1 MELGIKT
8 PPKHCAWQHMLDVR
22 WTVSMAIALVAGYC
36 HADVTAYQG
45 ATLID
50 GTHRAAVEDA
60 TVLVEE
66 DKFIAVGTGV
76 AVPEGA
82 KVVDV
87 SGKWIVP
94 GLIDSHVHFMTSGR
108 MYTRPAFIDLTD
120 KVPYEEEIEWIKTH
134 IPDTLR
140 ANLCSGVTSVVSLG
154 GPSLEYETRDLAS
167 RTDAAPTVFVG
178 HGVIAPMP
186 EFIAKQMIPPWD
198 GELTL
203 KPGMS
208 VEAAVA
214 HVQEAVA
221 RGADLIKTAIDD
233 RGSRMIS
240 AMLWFADWRQ
250 FQQAVVAEAAKHG
263 LQVTTHAHA
272 LEYARGAVNAGAASL
287 QHVPADRPV
296 DQAFINLLKANEVV
310 VVPTLAIR
318 KRTFIELF
326 TKEMELLPIER
337 KCSVPGVVESWD
349 EPIPPADGQSIR
361 YRAQG
366 ALAAAN
372 VGALYEGGV
381 SLAVATDTGMIGIP
395 AGSGMHLELRDMH
408 RAGIPADYLI
418 HAATFNSAQ
427 IADKE
432 DEYGSVEAGKFAD
445 FLILGAD
452 PLADIG
458 NLQQIEW
465 VIKHGKA
472 FRQSELLPVH

>member
-1 MELGIKT
+1 MILS
-8 PPKHCAWQHMLDVR
+8 R
-22 WTVSMAIALVAGYC
+22 WFVAIACALLAGRG

-50 GTHRAAVEDA
+50 GTHRGAVENA
-60 TVLVEE
+60 TVLVEGSR
-66 DKFIAVGTGV
+66 FGAAGTDV

-108 MYTRPAFIDLTD
+108 MYTRPAFFDLTD

-140 ANLCSGVTSVVSLG
+140 ANMCSGVTSVVSLG
-154 GPSLEYETRDLAS
+154 GPSLEYNTRDLAA
-167 RTDAAPTVFVG
+167 RTHAAPTVFIG

-186 EFIAKQMIPPWD
+186 EFIAEQIIPPWD

-208 VEAAVA
+208 VDAAAA
-214 HVQEAVA
+214 HVQTAVTL
-221 RGADLIKTAIDD
+221 GADLIKTALDN
-233 RGSRMIS
+233 RGSHMIS
-240 AMLWFADWRQ
+240 AMLWYADWQ
-250 FQQAVVAEAAKHG
+250 EFQQAVVAEAAKHG

-272 LEYARGAVNAGAASL
+272 LSYARGAVQAGAASL
-287 QHVPADRPV
+287 QHIPADRPV
-296 DQAFINLLKANEVV
+296 DQAFIDLMIANDVI

-326 TKEMELLPIER
+326 TKELELLPIER
-337 KCSVPGVVESWD
+337 TCSVPGVVESWN
-349 EPIPPADGQSIR
+349 EPIPPADDQSVR

-366 ALAAAN
+366 AIAAAN
-372 VGALYEGGV
+372 AKALYEGGV
-381 SLAVATDTGMIGIP
+381 ALAVATDTGMIGIP

-408 RAGIPADYLI
+408 RAGIPADYLV
-418 HAATFNSAQ
+418 HAATFNSAR
-427 IADKE
+427 IAGKE
-432 DEYGSVEAGKFAD
+432 GEYGTIEAGKFAD

-452 PLADIG
+452 PLADIA
-458 NLQQIEW
+458 NLQEIEW
-465 VIKHGKA
+465 VIKYGKP
-472 FRQSELLPVH
+472 FSQSELLPVQ

>member
-1 MELGIKT
+1 MIDL
-8 PPKHCAWQHMLDVR
+8 R
-22 WTVSMAIALVAGYC
+22 WTASMVLSLLAGYS

-50 GTHRAAVEDA
+50 GTHRGAVENA
-60 TVLVEE
+60 TVLVGE
-66 DKFIAVGTGV
+66 DKFIAVGAGV
-76 AVPEGA
+76 VVPEGA

-108 MYTRPAFIDLTD
+108 MYTRPAFFDLTD

-140 ANLCSGVTSVVSLG
+140 ANLCSGVTGVVSLG
-154 GPSLEYETRDLAS
+154 GPSIEYETRDLAS
-167 RTDAAPTVFVG
+167 RTEAAPTVFVG

-186 EFIAKQMIPPWD
+186 GFIAERMIPPWD

-208 VEAAVA
+208 VEAAAA

-221 RGADLIKTAIDD
+221 RGADLIKTAIDN
-233 RGSRMIS
+233 RGSRMIT
-240 AMLWFADWRQ
+240 ALLWFADWRE
-250 FQQAVVAEAAKHG
+250 FQQAVVAEAAKHR
-263 LQVTTHAHA
+263 LRVTTHVHA
-272 LEYARGAVNAGAASL
+272 LEYARGAVQAGAASL
-287 QHVPADRPV
+287 QHIPADRPV
-296 DQAFINLLKANEVV
+296 DQAFIDLLKANEVI

-318 KRTFIELF
+318 KRTFVELF
-326 TKEMELLPIER
+326 TKQLELLPIER
-337 KCSVPGVVESWD
+337 QCSVPGVVESWD
-349 EPIPPADGQSIR
+349 EPVPPADDQSMR
-361 YRAQG
+361 YRRQG
-366 ALAAAN
+366 AIAAAN
-372 VGALYEGGV
+372 VRALYEGGV
-381 SLAVATDTGMIGIP
+381 SLAVATDSGMIGIP
-395 AGSGMHLELRDMH
+395 AGSGMHLELRDLH
-408 RAGIPADYLI
+408 RAGVPADYLI

-427 IADKE
+427 IAGKE
-432 DEYGSVEAGKFAD
+432 DAYGSVEAGKFAD

-465 VIKHGKA
+465 VIRHGKA

>member
-1 MELGIKT
+1 MT
-8 PPKHCAWQHMLDVR
+8 VVR
-22 WTVSMAIALVAGYC
+22 WTAALACSLLVGYG

-50 GTHRAAVEDA
+50 GTHRGAIENA
-60 TVLVEE
+60 TVLVKG
-66 DKFIAVGTGV
+66 DRFIAAGTDV

-82 KVVDV
+82 KVVNV

-140 ANLCSGVTSVVSLG
+140 ANMCSGVTSVVSLG
-154 GPSLEYETRDLAS
+154 GPSLEYNTRDLAA
-167 RTDAAPTVFVG
+167 RTHAAPTVFIG

-186 EFIAKQMIPPWD
+186 EFIAEQMIPPWD

-208 VEAAVA
+208 AEAGVA
-214 HVQEAVA
+214 HVQTAVA
-221 RGADLIKTAIDD
+221 RGADLIKTALDN

-240 AMLWFADWRQ
+240 AMLWYADWQ
-250 FQQAVVAEAAKHG
+250 AFQQAVVAEAAKHG

-272 LEYARGAVNAGAASL
+272 LEYARGAVQAGAASL
-287 QHVPADRPV
+287 QHIPADQPV
-296 DQAFINLLKANEVV
+296 DQAFIDLLKAKDVI

-326 TKEMELLPIER
+326 TKELELLPIER
-337 KCSVPGVVESWD
+337 SCSVPGVVESWD
-349 EPIPPADGQSIR
+349 EPIPPADDQSLR
-361 YRAQG
+361 YRVQG
-366 ALAAAN
+366 AIAAAN
-372 VGALYEGGV
+372 ARALFEGGV
-381 SLAVATDTGMIGIP
+381 ALAVATDTGMIGIP

-418 HAATFNSAQ
+418 HAATFNSAR
-427 IADKE
+427 IAGKE
-432 DEYGSVEAGKFAD
+432 DEYGSIETGKFAD

-458 NLQQIEW
+458 NLQEIEW
-465 VIKHGKA
+465 VIKHGNA
-472 FRQSELLPVH
+472 FSQSELLPVQ

>member
-1 MELGIKT
+1 MI
-8 PPKHCAWQHMLDVR
+8 DVR
-22 WTVSMAIALVAGYC
+22 CVVAIALTLMAGYC

-50 GTHRAAVEDA
+50 GTHRGAVENA
-60 TVLVEE
+60 TVVVEG
-66 DKFIAVGTGV
+66 DRFLAVGTDV
-76 AVPEGA
+76 AVPESA
-82 KVVDV
+82 TVVDV

-108 MYTRPAFIDLTD
+108 TYTRPALVDLTD
-120 KVPYEEEIEWIKTH
+120 RVPYEEEIEWIKAH

-154 GPSLEYETRDLAS
+154 GPSLEYNTRDLAA
-167 RTDAAPTVFVG
+167 RTDVAPTVFVG

-186 EFIAKQMIPPWD
+186 AFIAERMIPAWD

-203 KPGMS
+203 KPGMALD
-208 VEAAVA
+208 AAVA

-221 RGADLIKTAIDD
+221 RGADLIKTAVDN

-240 AMLWFADWRQ
+240 ALLWYADWRE

-272 LEYARGAVNAGAASL
+272 LEYARGAVEAGAASL
-287 QHVPADRPV
+287 QHIPADQPV
-296 DQAFINLLKANEVV
+296 DQAFIDLLKANEVV

-318 KRTFIELF
+318 KRTFVELF
-326 TKEMELLPIER
+326 TKELDLLPIER
-337 KCSVPGVVESWD
+337 ACSVPGVVESWD
-349 EPIPPADGQSIR
+349 EPIPPAGDQSTR
-361 YRAQG
+361 YRVQG
-366 ALAAAN
+366 AVAAAN
-372 VGALYEGGV
+372 ARALFEGGV
-381 SLAVATDTGMIGIP
+381 ALAVATDTGMIGIP
-395 AGSGMHLELRDMH
+395 AGSGMHLELREMH

-418 HAATFNSAQ
+418 HAATFNSAR
-427 IADKE
+427 IAGKQDV
-432 DEYGSVEAGKFAD
+432 YGKVEAGKFAD

-452 PLADIG
+452 PLADIE
-458 NLQQIEW
+458 NLQEIEW

-472 FRQSELLPVH
+472 FSQSELLPVQ